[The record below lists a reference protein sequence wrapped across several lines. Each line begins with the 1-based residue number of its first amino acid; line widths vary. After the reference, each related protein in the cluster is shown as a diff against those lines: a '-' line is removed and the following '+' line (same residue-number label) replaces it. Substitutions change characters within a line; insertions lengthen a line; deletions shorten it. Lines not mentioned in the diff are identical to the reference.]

1 MWLYEFIRKI
11 WFRDNSHARHFPYPT
26 FSINDFSN
34 TGLFPY
40 RAFPNRP
47 FPCFWHTQFSH
58 IQTFSIPR
66 LYPYR
71 LFSVTQMS
79 YARLSHHPTTG
90 MENVRHGNS
99 QSMEGVNMGIVGY
112 EKSQVWE
119 KYGIRKIGVWE
130 KSGWE
135 KSSVE
140 KSVMGKV
147 WYSAVSNRRDLYQ
160 FFGISPTPWALW
172 TPDTRLLIC
181 GKSPNPHSTYVCI
194 STFYAIFLDFN

>member
-1 MWLYEFIRKI
+1 
-11 WFRDNSHARHFPYPT
+11 
-26 FSINDFSN
+26 
-34 TGLFPY
+34 
-40 RAFPNRP
+40 
-47 FPCFWHTQFSH
+47 
-58 IQTFSIPR
+58 
-66 LYPYR
+66 
-71 LFSVTQMS
+71 MS

-147 WYSAVSNRRDLYQ
+147 WYSAVSTRRDLYQ

-194 STFYAIFLDFN
+194 STFYAIFPDFDKITP